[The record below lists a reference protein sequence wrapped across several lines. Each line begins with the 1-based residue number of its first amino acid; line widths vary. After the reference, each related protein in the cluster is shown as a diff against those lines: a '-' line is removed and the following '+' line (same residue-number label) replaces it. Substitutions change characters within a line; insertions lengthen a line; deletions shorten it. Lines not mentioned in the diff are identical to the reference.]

1 MSVILITGC
10 SSGFGMLAAARLAA
24 GNHQVYA
31 TMRDLNKK
39 IALLEEAD
47 RRGSE
52 LSVLQLDVTDKASIR
67 SAIQHI
73 EKNVGRLDILINNA
87 GYGIGGFFED
97 LTEEEIR
104 SQFETNFFGVQNVTR
119 AALPLLR
126 KTASQPERAGLVKII
141 NVSSI
146 QGRSALP
153 GMSAYAASKFSLEG
167 FSESLALELAPLG
180 IHVSLVEPG
189 GFRTKIFTD
198 NVRMAAGSTDPDSAY
213 FVYSQHIKRR
223 ADQVIVSS
231 VTTGDPEK
239 VAQLIEKIIDRPRP
253 RLRYLIGNF
262 ARLRLL
268 MIRVLPWRWY
278 STIVRRIAYGKS
290 ERKTGSV

>member
-1 MSVILITGC
+1 
-10 SSGFGMLAAARLAA
+10 MLAAVRLAA
-24 GNHQVYA
+24 GSHKVFA
-31 TMRDLNKK
+31 TMRDLQKK
-39 IALLEEAD
+39 AALLEEAD
-47 RRGSE
+47 RRGGE
-52 LSVLQLDVTDKASIR
+52 LSVLQLDVTDKASIQ
-67 SAIQHI
+67 SAIQFI
-73 EKNVGRLDILINNA
+73 DKDAGRLDILVNNA

-97 LTEEEIR
+97 LSEEEIR

-126 KTASQPERAGLVKII
+126 KTASLPERVGLVKII

-167 FSESLALELAPLG
+167 FSESLALELLPLG

-198 NVRMAAGSTDPDSAY
+198 NVHMAAGSTNPDSVY
-213 FVYSQHIKRR
+213 FDYSQHIKRR

-253 RLRYLIGNF
+253 RLRYLIGKF
-262 ARLRLL
+262 ARLRLF

-290 ERKTGSV
+290 ERKTGSA